1 MAATTQ
7 PLVWEFYRAVEG
19 ATDLGGVVH
28 YYDEFSQ
35 SLWPSGSGLKTS
47 IAEVEE
53 GHWRSSVPGEVLEIE
68 TQAFENLSFE
78 HALNGVLFG
87 AAVVGDDLVY
97 MRYVYAFDCSDIISS
112 GNMGMSNS
120 NSIVQI
126 KANLMNINED
136 VFLNEST
143 VFQPGAKITFKILS
157 GGDPYD
163 MCVAY
168 LDSVEYDKRSST
180 VPISG
185 RNSIGFK
192 LMEATFDDVTSIEGT
207 PDEVLAEIFDL
218 AGIKKYIVGEVADAN
233 SMEHSFKPAQSLMSG
248 VEQVLELY
256 SDMKL
261 VELADGTI
269 VVGPRS
275 FVDTRRSNGYYVFDS
290 GLLFKRRTK
299 RSSDSAYTKVRVAIG
314 SGDDEE
320 AVIVPVKNYDQWKL
334 PANKTYHATAPEGMA
349 SSELQTYAESLA
361 ESLKYVGVG
370 EDFTGSLQPHLLIGD
385 VAAEKNEDDSMT
397 VLGIITSLK
406 HTFGKSG
413 FGTEFS
419 TDSGGIVLDTRS
431 NLVTITKPLG
441 GYTRKQTM
449 KDMIQASVGSSAGR
463 GQQVVFET
471 VKVVTSTDA
480 ATLQGK
486 TYDQLVAEITRE
498 LGVGLDEIAALV
510 GGDA

>member
-1 MAATTQ
+1 MAATIQ
-7 PLVWEFYRAVEG
+7 PLVWDFYRVAEG

-35 SLWPSGSGLKTS
+35 TLWPSASGLKTS

-53 GHWRSSVPGEVLEIE
+53 GHWKSAVPGETQEIE
-68 TQAFENLSFE
+68 APAFENLSLE
-78 HALNGVLFG
+78 HAYNGVLFG
-87 AAVVGDDLVY
+87 TAVDGNNLVY
-97 MRYVYAFDCSDIISS
+97 MRYVYAIDCSDIITS
-112 GNMGMSNS
+112 GSLGMSNS
-120 NSIVQI
+120 NSIAQI
-126 KANLMNINED
+126 KANLMNTNED
-136 VFLNEST
+136 IFLSDST

-192 LMEATFDDVTSIEGT
+192 LMEATFDDTTSIEGL
-207 PDEVLAEIFDL
+207 PHEVLAEIFEL
-218 AGIKKYIVGEVADAN
+218 AGIKKYLIGEGTG
-233 SMEHSFKPAQSLMSG
+233 SMTHSFKPIQSLMSG
-248 VEQVLELY
+248 AEQVLELY

-261 VELADGTI
+261 DELADGTI
-269 VVGPRS
+269 VAGPRS
-275 FVDTRRSNGYYVFDS
+275 FVDARRSNGYYVFDA

-299 RSSDSAYTKVRVAIG
+299 RSSDSAYTKVRVSIG
-314 SGDDEE
+314 SGDDTE

-349 SSELQTYAESLA
+349 ASELQTYAESLA
-361 ESLKYVGVG
+361 ESLKYVGIG
-370 EDFTGSLQPHLLIGD
+370 EDFTGPLQPHLLIGD
-385 VAAEKNEDDSMT
+385 VAAEKNEDGSMV
-397 VLGIITSLK
+397 VLGIITSIK

-413 FGTEFS
+413 FTTEFS
-419 TDSGGIVLDTRS
+419 TDSGGIVLDSRS

-449 KDMIQASVGSSAGR
+449 KDMIQASVGSSAGH
-463 GQQVVFET
+463 GQQVVSET
-471 VKVVTSTDA
+471 IKVVTSTDA

-486 TYDQLVAEITRE
+486 TYEQLVEDITKE